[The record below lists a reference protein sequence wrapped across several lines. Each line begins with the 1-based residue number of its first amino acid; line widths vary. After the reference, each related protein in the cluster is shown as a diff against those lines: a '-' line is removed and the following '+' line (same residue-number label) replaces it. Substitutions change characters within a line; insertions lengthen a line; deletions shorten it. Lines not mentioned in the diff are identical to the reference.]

1 MKNLKIFAPIVLLTA
16 AYAYYEYKKTS
27 SDDKVQAL
35 ELDKTAVSKIIIS
48 KEDNS
53 IELIKQ
59 NDNWKMLKPNE
70 YDADSNAVEE
80 FLELITS
87 LKIEELMDAG
97 DISKYG
103 LDKPL
108 GYFELH
114 SANNIVKINVGSVQ
128 PLGSNTYLEKE
139 NKVYLSSIDWQDQLQ
154 KKYTDFRDKSVIDLS
169 KDVEKI
175 EIAYDSIFTI
185 EKSEGKWMSSG
196 IELSASQMDAYMAKM
211 EFLQAIDFLGTED
224 NITEPKITI
233 SIHSKDGTDI
243 LKVGDKIEG
252 RYALVYSSQKKSLVR
267 VLSTYTDDLMIE
279 LDDLR
284 DKKSAFEF
292 EMENVSSIVLTE
304 AGTVTNFVQKGDKWN
319 ADGFAVDSDKVAN
332 LIQNVS
338 SLEIDEFI
346 DTDIKGKIL
355 GGDSLEFKKDDGAI
369 YKLNWKAGD
378 RIEAFSSKS
387 ELNFTISKENF
398 TTPILPELLQQTT
411 TSTND

>member
-70 YDADSNAVEE
+70 YKADSNTVEE

-139 NKVYLSSIDWQDQLQ
+139 NKVYLSSIDCKINC
-154 KKYTDFRDKSVIDLS
+154 KKNILNLETSLS
-169 KDVEKI
+169 L
-175 EIAYDSIFTI
+175 IF
-185 EKSEGKWMSSG
+185 
-196 IELSASQMDAYMAKM
+196 LKM
-211 EFLQAIDFLGTED
+211 
-224 NITEPKITI
+224 
-233 SIHSKDGTDI
+233 
-243 LKVGDKIEG
+243 
-252 RYALVYSSQKKSLVR
+252 
-267 VLSTYTDDLMIE
+267 
-279 LDDLR
+279 
-284 DKKSAFEF
+284 
-292 EMENVSSIVLTE
+292 
-304 AGTVTNFVQKGDKWN
+304 
-319 ADGFAVDSDKVAN
+319 
-332 LIQNVS
+332 
-338 SLEIDEFI
+338 
-346 DTDIKGKIL
+346 
-355 GGDSLEFKKDDGAI
+355 
-369 YKLNWKAGD
+369 
-378 RIEAFSSKS
+378 
-387 ELNFTISKENF
+387 
-398 TTPILPELLQQTT
+398 
-411 TSTND
+411 